1 MHVVFSAMIS
11 SLGHLNVAN
20 GGKNGYTRVRGGQ
33 GPNQDKWQGYI
44 KGKKKTT
51 SLYDTAEEAAVAL
64 AQLEQDI
71 ALGLVD
77 VDDKKPRKSRK
88 TSGAPTPTSPA
99 RPSFDRPP
107 SDRLFRLSSQPRP
120 SCPSRTRRRC
130 ASCPRSF
137 LRPSC
142 LSPRRR
148 CPRCTRRSGPR
159 PQRQPRSAFGPCRPS
174 SRLPPSRTRAS
185 RCVR

>member
-33 GPNQDKWQGYI
+33 VPNQDKWQGYI

-88 TSGAPTPTSPA
+88 TSGAPTPASPA
-99 RPSFDRPP
+99 RLLAPGGEKPGRV
-107 SDRLFRLSSQPRP
+107 
-120 SCPSRTRRRC
+120 
-130 ASCPRSF
+130 
-137 LRPSC
+137 
-142 LSPRRR
+142 
-148 CPRCTRRSGPR
+148 GPMAGGGA
-159 PQRQPRSAFGPCRPS
+159 PKP
-174 SRLPPSRTRAS
+174 
-185 RCVR
+185 